1 MNKQFE
7 PANLLLPLAIV
18 SDYESQCK
26 IYIYTPVIHQLYRLI
41 LTLSSGPDEI
51 RILLQLSSALFS
63 EIIKYLK

>member
-26 IYIYTPVIHQLYRLI
+26 IYIYTPVIQTDTHLIIWPGRDKDFIAAQLCLV
-41 LTLSSGPDEI
+41 
-51 RILLQLSSALFS
+51 
-63 EIIKYLK
+63 